1 MIHNK
6 NVLYTD
12 KHQIE
17 RFTEYDSITTGGRN
31 KFLIV
36 KTLVDSCTYINHYK
50 LAIL

>member
-17 RFTEYDSITTGGRN
+17 RFTEYDLITIGGRN

-36 KTLVDSCTYINHYK
+36 KALVSSSTSINHYK